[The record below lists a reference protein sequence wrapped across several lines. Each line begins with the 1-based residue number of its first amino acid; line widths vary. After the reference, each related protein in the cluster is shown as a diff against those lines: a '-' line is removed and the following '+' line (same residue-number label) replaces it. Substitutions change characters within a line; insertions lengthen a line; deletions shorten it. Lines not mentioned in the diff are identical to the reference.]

1 MSSMHGH
8 ISHFAI
14 NVDDV
19 AATRGFYEGLFGWTF
34 TEAYPGFWRT
44 TDAGAAIGAVQG
56 RRTFMRDAGFEV
68 TFAVDDARAAA
79 AYAER
84 HGGRVLMAPAEIPG
98 VGELAFLGDPSG
110 NVAGAMRY
118 F

>member
-1 MSSMHGH
+1 MHGH
-8 ISHFAI
+8 IAHFAI
-14 NVDDV
+14 NADDV
-19 AATRGFYEGLFGWTF
+19 DATRGFYAGLFGWTF

-56 RRTFMRDAGFEV
+56 RRTVMRDAGFEV
-68 TFAVDDARAAA
+68 TRAVADPLAAA

-84 HGGRVLMAPAEIPG
+84 HGGRFLMPPAEIPG
-98 VGELAFLGDPSG
+98 VGELAFVGDPSG

-118 F
+118 